1 MAIARE
7 ERERQLDDLRKEIGG
22 RLDPDDKQTKSR
34 MREHYQKQF
43 TNAIDD
49 AKAAH
54 QNSWK
59 AKWHERLASDVHDII
74 KLLVN
79 AILVAV
85 QPAIIRM

>member
-1 MAIARE
+1 MAISRE

-43 TNAIDD
+43 TKAIDD

-54 QNSWK
+54 QKGDSSK
-59 AKWHERLASDVHDII
+59 AMWHERLASDVHDII
-74 KLLVN
+74 KLLE
-79 AILVAV
+79 
-85 QPAIIRM
+85 

>member
-22 RLDPDDKQTKSR
+22 RLDPDDKQTKSK

-43 TNAIDD
+43 TKAIDD

-54 QNSWK
+54 QQGDSSK
-59 AKWHERLASDVHDII
+59 AMWHERLASDVHDII
-74 KLLVN
+74 KLLE
-79 AILVAV
+79 
-85 QPAIIRM
+85 